1 MGYII
6 MKKFL
11 FLTISLFAGVFSF
24 LPEALA
30 IRPYIGFDY
39 MYSDYSFDDSEGTDG
54 RWLEPEFNG
63 GAASLGVERTK
74 NLAIEGVC
82 QMADRNNSH
91 ISDFMVTGDKL
102 ETKMKLRAYGV
113 DIVRTIIDMHYLEF
127 FGSLGVARYEM
138 DTTRTYT
145 LGGVS
150 EKEKISTDF
159 EALRLGVGAQ
169 INITPNYAIRGMF
182 RYALTNVT
190 EVDDIKELTVG
201 LRFYF

>member
-1 MGYII
+1 
-6 MKKFL
+6 
-11 FLTISLFAGVFSF
+11 
-24 LPEALA
+24 
-30 IRPYIGFDY
+30 
-39 MYSDYSFDDSEGTDG
+39 
-54 RWLEPEFNG
+54 
-63 GAASLGVERTK
+63 
-74 NLAIEGVC
+74 
-82 QMADRNNSH
+82 
-91 ISDFMVTGDKL
+91 
-102 ETKMKLRAYGV
+102 
-113 DIVRTIIDMHYLEF
+113 
-127 FGSLGVARYEM
+127 M
-138 DTTRTYT
+138 DTTRPYT